1 MPKRRVRRLTG
12 WTPKNCCHLTSHGLR
27 QLEAS
32 NNYSADGYKLFIMQ
46 SSLYLHIVFIIVYA
60 PRIKKS
66 IMIPQDTYHVKIR
79 EVSSIAGEPSHLLV
93 ISLREKKQKETLL
106 ICSQSLGAGCLQI
119 GGCTAA
125 V

>member
-1 MPKRRVRRLTG
+1 
-12 WTPKNCCHLTSHGLR
+12 
-27 QLEAS
+27 
-32 NNYSADGYKLFIMQ
+32 MQ